1 MAIQFKEISNIW
13 QETLDYQY
21 VLKMDVITII

>member
-1 MAIQFKEISNIW
+1 MAIQFKEIRQYL